1 MLLGQELVGF
11 AKAEGAPEEEV
22 AEGEVAGEER
32 NGLFP
37 SESDGAS
44 LEMFGALLN

>member
-1 MLLGQELVGF
+1 MLLGQELVGL

-22 AEGEVAGEER
+22 AEEEVAGEELKGR
-32 NGLFP
+32 FP

-44 LEMFGALLN
+44 FEIFGALLN

>member
-1 MLLGQELVGF
+1 VLLGQEFVGL
-11 AKAEGAPEEEV
+11 AKAEGAPDEEV
-22 AEGEVAGEER
+22 AEGESAGEEL

-37 SESDGAS
+37 AESDGAS